1 MIAAMRA
8 WARPAAIVVAGLVV
22 AVVVWVV
29 LDRTNDDPEASPPT
43 ATILPATTPSALS
56 GPIVEPEIASM
67 ADLSTLASRL
77 PFYWAGQRAGKRV
90 ELTSVGDG
98 TVYIRYVPPT
108 ARAGSTG
115 AALTVATYPRPN
127 AFAEVSSAAAKD
139 GATKLDL
146 AGGGIAVVDATNV
159 HLAYPGDAYQ
169 VEVYSPKPGL
179 ARRLVTSG
187 TVVRFQ

>member
-29 LDRTNDDPEASPPT
+29 LDRTNDDSDAAPT
-43 ATILPATTPSALS
+43 TPVTLPATTPPALS

-67 ADLSTLASRL
+67 ADLSNLASRF
-77 PFYWAGQRAGKRV
+77 PFYWAGRRAGKRV

-98 TVYIRYVPPT
+98 TVYIRYLPPS

-127 AFAEVSSAAAKD
+127 AFAEVSAAAGKQ

-146 AGGGIAVVDATNV
+146 PGGGIAVVGATNV
-159 HLAYPGDAYQ
+159 HLAYADEVYQ
-169 VEVYSPKPGL
+169 VEVYSPKPGV
-179 ARRLVTSG
+179 ARQLVTSG